1 MLRSFVTSL
10 RPNQDGTPP
19 ASARSRRR
27 RAIAAT
33 EFALLA
39 PFLAA
44 LIVGMFEMGRA
55 MMVKD
60 ILTNAARKGCRTGV
74 TLPKTYQNILD
85 DVNNILTDNS
95 LPSSK
100 ATITVQ
106 IATYTGTS
114 TTPSWGPWTTVS
126 SSSSYTPKV
135 LDKVLVKISMNVTD
149 VLWFAPTFMAKTAI
163 ESETVIM
170 LRQG

>member
-1 MLRSFVTSL
+1 MLRLFVTNL
-10 RPNQDGTPP
+10 QPTQDGTPLP
-19 ASARSRRR
+19 CARPGRRR
-27 RAIAAT
+27 GIAAT

-44 LIVGMFEMGRA
+44 LILGMCEMGRA

-74 TLPKTYQNILD
+74 TLGKTYQNVLD

-95 LPSSK
+95 LPSAK

-114 TTPSWGPWTTVS
+114 TTPSWGSFTTVTS
-126 SSSSYTPKV
+126 SSTYTPKP
-135 LDKVLVKISMNVTD
+135 LDKVLVKLSMNVAD
-149 VLWFAPTFMAKTAI
+149 VLWFAPTFMSNTAV

>member
-1 MLRSFVTSL
+1 MLRLFTSL
-10 RPNQDGTPP
+10 QPTAYGTRPACP
-19 ASARSRRR
+19 RSGRRR
-27 RAIAAT
+27 GIAAT

-39 PFLAA
+39 PFLAS

-106 IATYTGTS
+106 IASYTGTS
-114 TTPSWGPWTTVS
+114 TTPSWSPYRTVS
-126 SSSSYTPKV
+126 NSSLYNPKT

-149 VLWFAPTFMAKTAI
+149 VLWFAPTFMSSTAI